1 MGETSVHVMNRRRSR
16 RLRSTAVNIVRIPSA
31 HSDPES
37 TTWMADSK
45 RGAARRH
52 GSDPQSWRSWLPC
65 IENDIFGRGWHS
77 YTRSIALPRPSFQ
90 KSTSTGCATLRG
102 IAHLWP
108 ART

>member
-52 GSDPQSWRSWLPC
+52 GSDPQSWRS
-65 IENDIFGRGWHS
+65 
-77 YTRSIALPRPSFQ
+77 
-90 KSTSTGCATLRG
+90 
-102 IAHLWP
+102 
-108 ART
+108 